1 MLMTCVGIVWTLT
14 EEEGERAELANR
26 MGGGVGM
33 TTGGGVLTGGGVPGT
48 ASVGKG
54 VLGVANLETTKG
66 VTLSSSSEPASI
78 PAANEEARSM
88 GIDAS
93 SLMVRAANEEARSM
107 GIDASSLM
115 VRARIRFLPSFRTL
129 TIRSALAAAV
139 AIAMTRRWMGAGA
152 TLILVWMGVL
162 ARIRGGSGG
171 GIVGRS

>member
-1 MLMTCVGIVWTLT
+1 MKK
-14 EEEGERAELANR
+14 
-26 MGGGVGM
+26 
-33 TTGGGVLTGGGVPGT
+33 GGGVLTGGGVPASMGKGVMGGSVNT
-48 ASVGKG
+48 GGGVFTGGGVPGNASVGKG
-54 VLGVANLETTKG
+54 VLGEANLETTKG

-139 AIAMTRRWMGAGA
+139 AIAMTRRWMGA